1 MAVGV
6 VWHPPVDEQSYEE
19 IRQKVFQAAQDK
31 GMHFHAAGQADGG
44 WRIIELWESRDGLQK
59 FIREDLA
66 RAFEESGGQGGP
78 PEPDSIFDVVYQG
91 P

>member
-6 VWHPPVDEQSYEE
+6 IWHPPVD
-19 IRQKVFQAAQDK
+19 KQAGKDK
-31 GMHFHAAGQADGG
+31 GMKFHAAGEADDG
-44 WRIIELWESRDGLQK
+44 WRIIEVWESRDGLER

-66 RAFEESGGQGGP
+66 RAFDELGGDEGGP
-78 PEPDSIFDVVYQG
+78 PRPDSVFDVSFQS